1 MSRERGKFDS
11 ELGIYLPS
19 VKRHERRRER
29 ERSIEHAVRVVRE
42 WYPEPDSFTGESKD
56 AYIDRT
62 YRIALKYH
70 DNLKMC
76 SCKAC
81 SPNKRV
87 RKGKN
92 KAQIEAAKRRRKKRR
107 ERKHRRERKRDS
119 G

>member
-19 VKRHERRRER
+19 VKRHERRHER

-42 WYPEPDSFTGESKD
+42 QWYPEPDPFTGESKD
-56 AYIDRT
+56 AYLDRT

-76 SCKAC
+76 SCEAC

-92 KAQIEAAKRRRKKRR
+92 KAQIAAAKRLRKKRAD
-107 ERKHRRERKRDS
+107 RKKRLVRS
-119 G
+119 AKQ